1 MQVIFSKTFTK
12 SYKKLDEKIKSAF
25 GKKLEIF
32 LQNEFDPI
40 LRNHMLKGNYEEI
53 RSISITGD
61 FRAHYIILETKDYYF
76 VAIGSHSEL
85 YDK

>member
-1 MQVIFSKTFTK
+1 MQVLFSKTFTK
-12 SYKKLDEKIKSAF
+12 SYKKLDEKIRIAF
-25 GKKLEIF
+25 GKRLEIF
-32 LQNEFDPI
+32 LENEFDSV
-40 LRNHMLKGNYEEI
+40 LRNHVLQGEYEGT